1 MAQRTIHYLI
11 GEELIG
17 LGVRDVD
24 RFRVG
29 NLLPDAI
36 EDLVYRDLTHY
47 QQDRELDGRSV
58 RLSDFERFRREFSPL
73 VETDGLYLG
82 YYMHLVEDACYR
94 RFWKK
99 VGFEERV
106 ITREMVAVLHN
117 DYHLLNAYIVR
128 RFGLRDEIVFPANF
142 DREPVNR
149 IYPFLL
155 RDFLD
160 EMRGDFT
167 EEPQGTT
174 RYMTETL
181 LEDYLAGAREVCR
194 EALRRILAGEKPLDP
209 LELTWYKEE
218 QR

>member
-17 LGVRDVD
+17 MGVRDVD

-36 EDLVYRDLTHY
+36 EDLVFRDLTHY
-47 QQDRELDGRSV
+47 QREEMVGGESKRF
-58 RLSDFERFRREFSPL
+58 SDFERFRREFAPL

-94 RFWKK
+94 MFWKK
-99 VGFEERV
+99 VGLQERQM
-106 ITREMVAVLHN
+106 TREKVAVLHN

-128 RFGLRDEIVFPANF
+128 SRGLRDEIVFPENF
-142 DREPVNR
+142 DREPVKR

-155 RDFLD
+155 KDFLD
-160 EMRGDFT
+160 EMRGDFS
-167 EEPQGTT
+167 ENPQGTT
-174 RYMTETL
+174 RYMTEAL
-181 LEDYLAGAREVCR
+181 LEDYLVGAMPVCR
-194 EALRRILAGEKPLDP
+194 EALRRILSGGEPMDP
-209 LELTWYKEE
+209 RDLTW
-218 QR
+218 

>member
-17 LGVRDVD
+17 LGVREVD

-36 EDLVYRDLTHY
+36 EDLPDRKITHY
-47 QQDRELDGRSV
+47 QTDELVDGKSM
-58 RLSDFERFRREFSPL
+58 RLSDFERFRREFAPL
-73 VETDGLYLG
+73 VESDGLYLG

-94 RFWKK
+94 IFWRKA
-99 VGFEERV
+99 GLRERQM
-106 ITREMVAVLHN
+106 TREKVAVLHN

-128 RFGLRDEIVFPANF
+128 SRGLRDEIVFPENF
-142 DREPVNR
+142 ENEPINR

-155 RDFLD
+155 KDFLE

-167 EEPQGTT
+167 ENPQGTT
-174 RYMTETL
+174 HYMTEAL
-181 LEDYLAGAREVCR
+181 LEDYLSGAMEICR
-194 EALRRILAGEKPLDP
+194 EALLRVLAGDEPMDP
-209 LELTWYKEE
+209 HRLMW
-218 QR
+218 

>member
-1 MAQRTIHYLI
+1 MAQRTIHYLL

-36 EDLVYRDLTHY
+36 EDLIFRDLTHY
-47 QQDRELDGRSV
+47 QTDTQIGGETK
-58 RLSDFERFRREFSPL
+58 RLSDLERFRREFAPL

-82 YYMHLVEDACYR
+82 YYMHLIEDACYR
-94 RFWKK
+94 RFWN
-99 VGFEERV
+99 RV
-106 ITREMVAVLHN
+106 RFAPRDMTRENVAVLHN
-117 DYHLLNAYIVR
+117 DYHLLNRYIVSR
-128 RFGLRDEIVFPANF
+128 YGIRNEIVFPENF
-142 DREPVNR
+142 EREPVNR

-167 EEPQGTT
+167 ENPQGTT
-174 RYMTETL
+174 HYLTETL
-181 LEDYLAGAREVCR
+181 LEEFLADARDTCR
-194 EALRRILAGEKPLDP
+194 EALRRILSGGEPMDP
-209 LELTWYKEE
+209 RSLTW
-218 QR
+218 

>member
-17 LGVRDVD
+17 MGVRDID

-36 EDLVYRDLTHY
+36 EALAFRNLTHY
-47 QQDRELDGRSV
+47 QRDIGKEGGSLRC
-58 RLSDFERFRREFSPL
+58 SDFERFRRDFAPL

-82 YYMHLVEDACYR
+82 YYMHLIEDACYR
-94 RFWKK
+94 IFWNREKIAP
-99 VGFEERV
+99 RDM
-106 ITREMVAVLHN
+106 TRAEVAVLHK

-128 RFGLRDEIVFPANF
+128 TRGIRNEIVFPADF
-142 DREPVNR
+142 EREPIRR

-160 EMRGDFT
+160 EMRSDFT
-167 EEPQGTT
+167 EKPQGRT
-174 RYMTETL
+174 RYLTEEL
-181 LEDYLAGAREVCR
+181 LEQFLAEAVGVCR
-194 EALRRILAGEKPLDP
+194 EGLRRLLAGEEPLDP
-209 LELTWYKEE
+209 LSLTW
-218 QR
+218 

>member
-1 MAQRTIHYLI
+1 MAQRTIHYLL

-36 EDLVYRDLTHY
+36 EDLIFRDLTHY
-47 QQDRELDGRSV
+47 QTDTQIGGETK
-58 RLSDFERFRREFSPL
+58 RLSDFERFRREFAPL

-82 YYMHLVEDACYR
+82 YYMHLIEDACYR
-94 RFWKK
+94 RFWN
-99 VGFEERV
+99 RV
-106 ITREMVAVLHN
+106 RFAPRDMTRENVAVLHN
-117 DYHLLNAYIVR
+117 DYHLLNRYIVSR
-128 RFGLRDEIVFPANF
+128 YGIRNEIVSPENF
-142 DREPVNR
+142 EREPVNR

-167 EEPQGTT
+167 ENPQGTT
-174 RYMTETL
+174 HYLTETL
-181 LEDYLAGAREVCR
+181 LEEFLADARDTCR
-194 EALRRILAGEKPLDP
+194 EALRRILSGGEPMDP
-209 LELTWYKEE
+209 RSLTW
-218 QR
+218 

>member
-1 MAQRTIHYLI
+1 MAQRTIHYLM

-36 EDLVYRDLTHY
+36 EDLVFRDLTHY

-58 RLSDFERFRREFSPL
+58 RLSDFERFRRDFSPL

-94 RFWKK
+94 RFWN
-99 VGFEERV
+99 RV
-106 ITREMVAVLHN
+106 RFAPRDMTREQVAALHN
-117 DYHLLNAYIVR
+117 DYHLLNRYIVSR
-128 RFGLRDEIVFPANF
+128 YGIRDEIVFPEHFEN
-142 DREPVNR
+142 EPVNR

-155 RDFLD
+155 KDFLG

-174 RYMTETL
+174 RYLTETL
-181 LEDYLAGAREVCR
+181 LEEFLAGAMEVCR

-209 LELTWYKEE
+209 LELTW
-218 QR
+218 

>member
-1 MAQRTIHYLI
+1 MAQRTIHYLL

-36 EDLVYRDLTHY
+36 EDLIFRNLTHY
-47 QQDRELDGRSV
+47 QTDTQIGGETK
-58 RLSDFERFRREFSPL
+58 RLSDFERFRREFAPL

-82 YYMHLVEDACYR
+82 YYMHLIEDACYR

-99 VGFEERV
+99 IGFADRQM
-106 ITREMVAVLHN
+106 TREKVAVLHN
-117 DYHLLNAYIVR
+117 DYHLLNRYIVSR
-128 RFGLRDEIVFPANF
+128 YGIRNEIVFPENF
-142 DREPVNR
+142 EREPVNR

-167 EEPQGTT
+167 ENPQGTT
-174 RYMTETL
+174 HYLTETL
-181 LEDYLAGAREVCR
+181 LEEFLTDARDTCR
-194 EALRRILAGEKPLDP
+194 EALRRILSGGEPMDART
-209 LELTWYKEE
+209 LTW
-218 QR
+218 